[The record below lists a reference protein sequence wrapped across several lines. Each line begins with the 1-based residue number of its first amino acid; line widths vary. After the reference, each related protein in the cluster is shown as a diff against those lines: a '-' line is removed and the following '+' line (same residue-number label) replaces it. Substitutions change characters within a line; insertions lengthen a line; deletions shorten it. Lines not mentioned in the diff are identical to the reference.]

1 MMNFLSLSPKP
12 VQHDSLR
19 WIASEAQRGVRFAVR
34 LPSLGSRIE
43 LTRRLQALTRQNE
56 FLANGNDLQQ
66 LELALSEL
74 LVQRLLI
81 EWGLA
86 GLEGLQIDG
95 QAASVESLIDRGP
108 EALVSEIAAQI
119 RAGCGLT
126 EDERKN
132 S

>member
-1 MMNFLSLSPKP
+1 MSFLSLSRRP
-12 VQHDSLR
+12 VQFDSLR
-19 WIASEAQRGVRFAVR
+19 WMASEVHPGVRFAVR
-34 LPSLGSRIE
+34 SPSLGSRIE

-56 FLANGNDLQQ
+56 FLVNGNDLQQ

-74 LVQRLLI
+74 LVQRLLV

-86 GLEGLQIDG
+86 GLEGLHIDG
-95 QAASVESLIDRGP
+95 QSASIESLIDRGP
-108 EALVSEIAAQI
+108 EALVSEIADRI
-119 RAGCGLT
+119 RAECGLS